1 MILFMIGF
9 CSGMIVMCVFAV
21 WLEARRKKKKEKD
34 SYESDLKYL
43 FKKEDK
49 TGGAID
55 LKMGRFRN

>member
-1 MILFMIGF
+1 
-9 CSGMIVMCVFAV
+9 MIVMCVFAV